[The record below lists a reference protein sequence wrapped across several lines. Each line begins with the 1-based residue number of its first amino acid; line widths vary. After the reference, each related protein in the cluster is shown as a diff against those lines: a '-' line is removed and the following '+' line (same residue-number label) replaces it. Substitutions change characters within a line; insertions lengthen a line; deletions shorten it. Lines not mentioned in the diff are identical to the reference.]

1 MPGRSRERIM
11 GNLEA
16 IFRDAYERA
25 REVEDP
31 VRMADLDSSYQR
43 EQLLLEVLLDIR
55 ESMESRGQKSVAEGA
70 VDKFNMLKKIVK
82 PR

>member
-1 MPGRSRERIM
+1 MGGRSRDRIM
-11 GNLEA
+11 KNLESV
-16 IFRDAYERA
+16 FRDAYERA
-25 REVEDP
+25 KGIDDP

-55 ESMESRGQKSVAEGA
+55 EGLEVSSEKPSVEGA
-70 VDKFNMLKKIVK
+70 MDKINMLRKIVK